1 MLSVHAQ
8 NMRNVRLRMR
18 LRCHVNEL
26 ISGVKLPS
34 VTSAAAVSYLF
45 VRLRLADGVDG
56 GDLREKEYRECQI
69 AQQHLH
75 RALLVVQL
83 MRLQDHGFWLQERP
97 MRRSARPQLSRR
109 HPRQEERRHCR
120 EDTDAGNSRDPVA
133 TVPDGSISRSRDA
146 TLGAGVTLA

>member
-83 MRLQDHGFWLQERP
+83 MRLQDHGF
-97 MRRSARPQLSRR
+97 
-109 HPRQEERRHCR
+109 
-120 EDTDAGNSRDPVA
+120 
-133 TVPDGSISRSRDA
+133 
-146 TLGAGVTLA
+146 